1 MRKKVMTKKQM
12 NKKKISLKL
21 ITGQTAIVLDYDVA
35 MHIAETYDYLAT
47 EHKDEYSESFRAIAD
62 HIRYEAN
69 ENYFN
74 DSGDEYEDW

>member
-1 MRKKVMTKKQM
+1 MTKKQM

-21 ITGQTAIVLDYDVA
+21 ITGQTAIVLDHEVA